1 MAAEPPI
8 PPHPRNGLQLRVHL
22 CGGMLRMGGDQPLL
36 LADPCPVGSAL
47 LAGTVPLLVGVQ
59 LGVGLRNGER
69 RQSVMEEGGLPC
81 YR

>member
-1 MAAEPPI
+1 
-8 PPHPRNGLQLRVHL
+8 
-22 CGGMLRMGGDQPLL
+22 MGGDQPLL
-36 LADPCPVGSAL
+36 LADPCPMGSAL
-47 LAGTVPLLVGVQ
+47 LAGAVPLLVGVQ